1 MVPLGRLAC
10 EEWPNGIIGK
20 WTVCDSHNVKT
31 NHHRQ
36 TTACSTHNMAGV
48 IARPFRAVLAFHWKT
63 IRRYA
68 RAPQCTHQMIQ
79 CVCLQI
85 HSKTI
90 CLKTGELSVQFD
102 WWRIRRSDEESDWSL
117 ANSDIRK
124 RRLDHLGRLQN
135 SLRRWRNSRKQQLE
149 SSQHSVFHPKKFL
162 SSESFFVSTHKDCQ
176 THRSNSPRQPNR
188 PSALLTA
195 ADVADIWDGKYTNVQ
210 ICIVLM

>member
-63 IRRYA
+63 IRCYA
-68 RAPQCTHQMIQ
+68 RAPQCTHQKIQ

-90 CLKTGELSVQFD
+90 CLKTGELSV
-102 WWRIRRSDEESDWSL
+102 RL
-117 ANSDIRK
+117 VANSKKWRRK
-124 RRLDHLGRLQN
+124 RLVACKFRHSQTSSRPSRSPAEQFEKMKKFEKTATGKQPALGVSPEEVLKQRKFLRLD
-135 SLRRWRNSRKQQLE
+135 
-149 SSQHSVFHPKKFL
+149 
-162 SSESFFVSTHKDCQ
+162 
-176 THRSNSPRQPNR
+176 
-188 PSALLTA
+188 A
-195 ADVADIWDGKYTNVQ
+195 
-210 ICIVLM
+210 